1 MTIELAREYRF
12 AVVFYGGVSLA
23 VYENGVARAFYD
35 AAQGLGMFKVLS
47 QMLDA
52 RFVVDV
58 ISGAS
63 AGGING
69 LMLAAAL
76 ESGADFSQTAALWRE
91 AGGLQELLKPV
102 EDAGGTESLLSE
114 SYYLEQLRF
123 AFRQVCTAPEERK
136 GPPPKEIDV
145 HVTGTDLNG
154 QITTFVDAVGT
165 PIEVKNHALVFHL
178 KHRSGRT
185 RLGVIETID
194 EQPSPDQLSLQVDTL
209 SSVARI
215 TSSFPGAFPPFT
227 FSELEAEQLHPL
239 TATALTHLAANSQSA
254 SLDKSFELK
263 AHHLVDGGV
272 LENSPFGPVLEA
284 IFHRV
289 PSPDATAVERT
300 LFYVEPDPKVSSH
313 DGAFTPLQVALESV
327 ISLPG
332 YDGIAGDLQMLRAHN
347 DSVRRAAA
355 LRARVRQK
363 LFDKASSPPEPTSQ
377 EHAAPTDNIAY
388 ESALLDCIA
397 CALVGAPPTD
407 IAEIPNLH
415 TLARALH
422 SRQTAARTLPNDIA
436 SLRALDVNYHLRKA
450 FYALYPPAA
459 ALEGGEPSAP
469 LDTCGRAAIGRVV
482 KALKL
487 LRDVWLSVM
496 RKHER
501 TTPLTARQSS
511 RGTSKAAI
519 PAELESEVDF
529 RVNLLRRYLN
539 GEWFLATSGPQA
551 VSEVANTNLTT
562 LMASGA
568 ASAPSAK
575 TLRAQQVA
583 ESLLNSDS
591 LQLMRDQAIEWLGRE
606 LRARSASA
614 QAGHTAS
621 SVTAGTA
628 ALPPGAMP
636 LGSLQLE
643 PPQSERV
650 SMTAPRVLVALER
663 VLLAIAPE
671 AVREFPLIDA
681 NVFPSEL
688 AGEIY
693 ELDEVEVVRIAPKDP
708 HLPGEARIKG
718 SDKVT
723 GDLLAHFSAFFRRDW
738 RSNDIA
744 WGHSDALCQIVRT
757 VFTQKQWEQVR
768 GNGPEWQAAI
778 KDGLVA
784 EGADAQLLAA
794 FEALCQASDEDRA
807 KRFDAFR
814 DLFIAHAQ
822 EQALAPYV
830 KLVQQDR
837 EFQHTDWNWQGPK
850 LAEALPNSAVDT
862 FVKWRLGGR
871 TITAETPTS
880 LLLQYAGQAGVL
892 VSEMLKP
899 SANEGPAAHARKLTR
914 FVVPVM
920 WLLSKLGGSVRRE
933 RSFVLALLF
942 ASFVGGLGFALAGV
956 LAGSWPLSMF
966 GLVLALAP
974 VALAYAFSQHL
985 LATGL
990 VFALIG
996 TVWFVAVKP
1005 ISAPLRTRLGTTL
1018 IAMGKAVAPRPK
1030 GQDAQRQSQGAQR
1043 RGDSDAER
1051 EQTRPKRSPRSR
1063 EP

>member
-58 ISGAS
+58 VSGAS

-76 ESGADFSQTAALWRE
+76 ESGADFGQTAALWRE

-102 EDAGGTESLLSE
+102 EDAKGTESLLSE

-123 AFRQVCTAPEERK
+123 AFRQVCTPPAERK

-154 QITTFVDAVGT
+154 QITTFVDGVGT

-178 KHRSGRT
+178 KHRSGRN

-194 EQPSPDQLSLQVDTL
+194 EQPTPDQLSLQVDTL

-227 FSELEAEQLHPL
+227 FSELETQKLHPL
-239 TATALTHLAANSQSA
+239 TATALTHLAASSQSA
-254 SLDKSFELK
+254 TLDKSFELK

-300 LFYVEPDPKVSSH
+300 LFYVEPDPKVSTR
-313 DGAFTPLQVALESV
+313 DGGFTPLQVALESV

-377 EHAAPTDNIAY
+377 ERAAPTDNIAY

-422 SRQTAARTLPNDIA
+422 SRPMAARILPNDIA

-501 TTPLTARQSS
+501 TTPLTARPSG
-511 RGTSKAAI
+511 RGASKAAI
-519 PAELESEVDF
+519 PAELESEVVF

-539 GEWFLATSGPQA
+539 GEWFVATSGPRA
-551 VSEVANTNLTT
+551 VSEVANTNLTA

-568 ASAPSAK
+568 VAAPSAK

-591 LQLMRDQAIEWLGRE
+591 LQLMRDQAMEWLGLQ

-621 SVTAGTA
+621 NVTAGNERTA
-628 ALPPGAMP
+628 APPPGALP
-636 LGSLQLE
+636 LGALQLE
-643 PPQSERV
+643 PPESERV

-757 VFTQKQWEQVR
+757 VFTLKQWEQVR
-768 GNGPEWQAAI
+768 SNGPEWQASI

-784 EGADAQLLAA
+784 EGADAELLAA
-794 FEALCQASDEDRA
+794 FQALCQAGDEERA
-807 KRFDAFR
+807 KRFETFR

-830 KLVQQDR
+830 KLVQKDR

-850 LAEALPNSAVDT
+850 LADALPNSAVGT

-871 TITAETPTS
+871 TITGETPTS
-880 LLLQYAGQAGVL
+880 LLIQYAGQAGVL

-899 SANEGPAAHARKLTR
+899 SANEGPAVHARKLTR
-914 FVVPVM
+914 FAVPVL

-942 ASFVGGLGFALAGV
+942 ATFVGGLGFALAGV

-990 VFALIG
+990 VFALLG
-996 TVWFVAVKP
+996 TVWLVAVKP
-1005 ISAPLRTRLGTTL
+1005 ISAPLRKSLGAAL
-1018 IAMGKAVAPRPK
+1018 VGMGEAVAPHARSK
-1030 GQDAQRQSQGAQR
+1030 DAQR
-1043 RGDSDAER
+1043 RGDGDAER
-1051 EQTRPKRSPRSR
+1051 DRARPERSPRSR
-1063 EP
+1063 ER